1 MELENPQPQ
10 EQAQQQPAP
19 HYEKGQGHQA
29 EDEELFDEISNSYIA
44 DTVNRVND
52 ADRENP
58 VVNGAT
64 EAVSELTLY
73 KQAPPVKLKRDNG
86 KFNCPLLWWKFM

>member
-29 EDEELFDEISNSYIA
+29 EDEELFDEISISYIA
-44 DTVNRVND
+44 DTDNRVND
-52 ADRENP
+52 VNRENP
-58 VVNGAT
+58 VVKVAT
-64 EAVSELTLY
+64 AAVSELTLY

-86 KFNCPLLWWKFM
+86 TFNCPLLWWKFM

>member
-52 ADRENP
+52 VDRENL
-58 VVNGAT
+58 VVNLVT
-64 EAVSELTLY
+64 EADAELTLY
-73 KQAPPVKLKRDNG
+73 KQAPPIKLERDKG
-86 KFNCPLLWWKFM
+86 TFNCPLLWWK